1 MIVNY
6 FNVQRIAVFPAKADS
21 PLIVDPYTV
30 LSLAVAFQ
38 GFKTVLGLQWDYR
51 VGPSIYADTQLINA
65 IGQLFSTLRPYF
77 SGIF

>member
-38 GFKTVLGLQWDYR
+38 SVTTGVTTGHYG
-51 VGPSIYADTQLINA
+51 VGPPQQPDKFTVNT
-65 IGQLFSTLRPYF
+65 IGNIFLQLRPHI

>member
-38 GFKTVLGLQWDYR
+38 GFKTVSGRNSKILQLDCT
-51 VGPSIYADTQLINA
+51 VQIKQLRNM
-65 IGQLFSTLRPYF
+65 GSDLFNDLISQKLMQ
-77 SGIF
+77 